1 MNLTL
6 PYPSKLRGA
15 VKKIP
20 GVKGFIDL
28 NVILEDRWFDLYHNV
43 DTSSQL
49 AAQHDLGW
57 TTDKVNF
64 HYLAIR
70 PKCARRALRQL
81 PLKARQEYTFIDF
94 GSGKGRVLLIAAQH
108 GFKRLGGIELRREL
122 HDRAV
127 KNFQDRRN
135 IPPCAMESFNLDAGK
150 YQFPNEKLVLFFF
163 NPFGREVMTKVLKN
177 LDASLEVCNRDVW
190 ILLHDSTSAYLVDS
204 NSRFELSLAK
214 DGLRIY
220 RTIAY

>member
-20 GVKGFIDL
+20 GVKSFIDL

-43 DTSSQL
+43 DTSPQL
-49 AAQHDLGW
+49 ATQHDLGW
-57 TTDKVNF
+57 PMDKVNF

-94 GSGKGRVLLIAAQH
+94 GSGKGRVLLIAAQY

-122 HDRAV
+122 HDQAL
-127 KNFQDRRN
+127 KNFQERRN
-135 IPPCAMESFNLDAGK
+135 IPPCAMESFNLDAGE

-163 NPFGREVMTKVLKN
+163 NPFGREVMTKVLTN
-177 LDASLEVCNRDVW
+177 LTASLEVCNRDVW
-190 ILLHDSTSAYLVDS
+190 ILLHDSTSAHLVDG
-204 NSRFELSLAK
+204 NSRFELTVAK

-220 RTIAY
+220 RTIA

>member
-1 MNLTL
+1 MNLTAA
-6 PYPSKLRGA
+6 YPSKLRGA

-20 GVKGFIDL
+20 GVKSFINL
-28 NVILEDRWFDLYHNV
+28 NVILEDRWFDLHHNV
-43 DTSSQL
+43 DTSSQV
-49 AAQHDLGW
+49 AAQEDLGW

-94 GSGKGRVLLIAAQH
+94 GSGKGRVLLIAAQY

-122 HDRAV
+122 HDRAL

-150 YQFPNEKLVLFFF
+150 YKFPNEKLVLFFF

-177 LDASLEVCNRDVW
+177 LDASLDVCSRDVW
-190 ILLHDSTSAYLVDS
+190 ILLHDSTSAYLVDM

>member
-20 GVKGFIDL
+20 GVKTFIDL
-28 NVILEDRWFDLYHNV
+28 NVIMEDCLFDLYHNV

-49 AAQHDLGW
+49 AAQQDLGW
-57 TTDKVNF
+57 TTDEVNF

-94 GSGKGRVLLIAAQH
+94 GSGKGRVLLIAAQY

-122 HDRAV
+122 HDQAL

-177 LDASLEVCNRDVW
+177 LDTSLEVCKRDVW
-190 ILLHDSTSAYLVDS
+190 ILLHDSTSAYLIDR
-204 NSRFELSLAK
+204 NSRFGLSVAK

-220 RTIAY
+220 RTVAQ